1 MGWDLWQGSATA
13 RTVFEEADD
22 VLRFKISRLCFEG
35 PSDKLRLTENTQPA
49 LLTVSVALLRLLEER
64 GLEPDLVAGH
74 SLGEYSALVAAGAL
88 SFADAVRTVRDRGRF
103 MQQAVQVGSG
113 AMAAVLGLDR
123 ERLKQVCR
131 QASQAQ
137 VVVLANL
144 NCPGQIVISGHTAA
158 VERASALAREQ
169 GAKALLLPV
178 SAPFHSPLMAP
189 AQRQLAGRLA
199 RLKFCDL
206 AIPLVNNVEA
216 RLVTSSEEAQQGL
229 VEQVTGA
236 VLWTDSVK
244 RMAALGIRRFV
255 EVGPGK
261 VLSSL
266 IRRINRKLE
275 TRVVG
280 KLEQVIAYD

>member
-216 RLVTSSEEAQQGL
+216 RLVTSAEEAQQGL

>member
-216 RLVTSSEEAQQGL
+216 RLVTSAEEAQQGL

-266 IRRINRKLE
+266 IRRINRKLK

>member
-13 RTVFEEADD
+13 RAVFEEADD
-22 VLRFKISRLCFEG
+22 VLGFKISRLCFEG

-123 ERLKQVCR
+123 ERLKQVCC

-189 AQRQLAGRLA
+189 AQRQLAGRLV

-216 RLVTSSEEAQQGL
+216 RLVTSAEEAQQGL

>member
-169 GAKALLLPV
+169 GAKALLLSV

-216 RLVTSSEEAQQGL
+216 RLVTSAEEAQQGL